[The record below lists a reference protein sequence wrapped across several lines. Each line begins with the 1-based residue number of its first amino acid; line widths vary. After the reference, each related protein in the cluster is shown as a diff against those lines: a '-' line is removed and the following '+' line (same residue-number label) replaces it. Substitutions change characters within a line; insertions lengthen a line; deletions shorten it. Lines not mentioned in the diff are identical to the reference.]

1 MNVDYTSLLKYESL
15 IDAISKGVADGLM
28 VVLNISAIL
37 IVFVAFV
44 AIGNSILTIVPP
56 INGAPLTI
64 ERILGVVFSPLAWT
78 LGVDWAESSKA
89 GYLLGVKLMLTEF
102 IAFIELGK
110 IPVGEM
116 TERTRMIM
124 TYALCG
130 FANVGSVG
138 ITVSGMGILM
148 PERRN
153 EIIGLVWKALLA
165 GFLATCMT
173 AAVVGAMPREL
184 FGL

>member
-64 ERILGVVFSPLAWT
+64 
-78 LGVDWAESSKA
+78 
-89 GYLLGVKLMLTEF
+89 
-102 IAFIELGK
+102 
-110 IPVGEM
+110 
-116 TERTRMIM
+116 
-124 TYALCG
+124 
-130 FANVGSVG
+130 
-138 ITVSGMGILM
+138 
-148 PERRN
+148 
-153 EIIGLVWKALLA
+153 
-165 GFLATCMT
+165 
-173 AAVVGAMPREL
+173 
-184 FGL
+184 

>member
-1 MNVDYTSLLKYESL
+1 
-15 IDAISKGVADGLM
+15 
-28 VVLNISAIL
+28 VVMNISAIL

-44 AIGNSILTIVPP
+44 AIGNAVLTIIPP

-78 LGVDWAESSKA
+78 LGVDWAESSNA
-89 GYLLGVKLMLTEF
+89 GYLLGVKPMLTEF

-165 GFLATCMT
+165 GFPATRMT
-173 AAVVGAMPREL
+173 AAGVGAKPRAL